1 MKKRTVALMLCAM
14 MAFGAAGCGAKDA
27 DPAATEATESA
38 TSTEGLADS
47 AVSGTITSTPCAS
60 SAFDLKGSD
69 YVTLCDYSAIP
80 VTITGDY
87 DVDDQKVKDY
97 FKQMFDNYG
106 PLYTAD
112 PDKTTVEEGDIVNVD
127 YVGKLDGT
135 AFSGGTAEN
144 QNIDVYQNA
153 SATGTGYIDGFTD
166 GLKGASVGDVIDCDV
181 TFPDDYGNTDLAGKA
196 VVFTF
201 TVNSIQKEMTIDDV
215 DDAFAKEQFQ
225 VDTVDEMYYQ
235 IRSYMESSAEYNKQ
249 KDTTTAVQN
258 YLIDNCEAEVPEDYL
273 TARVDDYRRQYI
285 EQNCNGDESQLA
297 DYVSTYYG
305 KTVEEM
311 EAYWNEGMEKSI
323 RLEFI
328 MDAIADELGVEVNQ
342 DDIDAYAEQ
351 LVSQNGYES
360 VEAMYNI
367 YGFGDTDYGKRYFAA
382 LYRYDQALDQLL
394 ETAVVT
400 VDPSADTES
409 DAVTEDAADEAEAGS
424 ATDASTTYEAAE
436 STEETGAAN

>member
-1 MKKRTVALMLCAM
+1 MTELREQLDAVDDEIVKLFEKRMDLCGQVGEYKIQNGRKVFDRQRESEKLKSVESKVSTEFNRKGVHELYEQLMSMSRKLQYQQLVQAGALGRLPFIGVSSLHAGN
-14 MAFGAAGCGAKDA
+14 ARIVFPGTDGAYSQ
-27 DPAATEATESA
+27 AATKHYFGENCNCFYVQTFREAME
-38 TSTEGLADS
+38 
-47 AVSGTITSTPCAS
+47 
-60 SAFDLKGSD
+60 
-69 YVTLCDYSAIP
+69 AI
-80 VTITGDY
+80 
-87 DVDDQKVKDY
+87 
-97 FKQMFDNYG
+97 
-106 PLYTAD
+106 
-112 PDKTTVEEGDIVNVD
+112 EEGSADFAVLPIENS
-127 YVGKLDGT
+127 T
-135 AFSGGTAEN
+135 A
-144 QNIDVYQNA
+144 
-153 SATGTGYIDGFTD
+153 
-166 GLKGASVGDVIDCDV
+166 GA
-181 TFPDDYGNTDLAGKA
+181 
-196 VVFTF
+196 
-201 TVNSIQKEMTIDDV
+201 
-215 DDAFAKEQFQ
+215 
-225 VDTVDEMYYQ
+225 VDEMYDQ

-342 DDIDAYAEQ
+342 DDIDTYAEQ

-367 YGFGDTDYGKRYFAA
+367 YGFGDTDYGKRYFAD

-400 VDPSADTES
+400 IDPSADTES
-409 DAVTEDAADEAEAGS
+409 DAVTEDAADATEAGS
-424 ATDASTTYEAAE
+424 ATNASTTYEAAE
-436 STEETGAAN
+436 GTEKTGAAN

>member
-38 TSTEGLADS
+38 ASTEGIADS
-47 AVSGTITSTPCAS
+47 TVSGTITSTPCAS
-60 SAFDLKGSD
+60 SAFDLRGSD

-106 PLYTAD
+106 PFYTAD

-215 DDAFAKEQFQ
+215 DDTFAKEQFQ
-225 VDTVDEMYYQ
+225 VDTVDEMYDQ

-258 YLIDNCEAEVPEDYL
+258 YLIDNCEAGDAGGLL
-273 TARVDDYRRQYI
+273 TAQ
-285 EQNCNGDESQLA
+285 CGC
-297 DYVSTYYG
+297 
-305 KTVEEM
+305 
-311 EAYWNEGMEKSI
+311 
-323 RLEFI
+323 
-328 MDAIADELGVEVNQ
+328 
-342 DDIDAYAEQ
+342 
-351 LVSQNGYES
+351 
-360 VEAMYNI
+360 
-367 YGFGDTDYGKRYFAA
+367 
-382 LYRYDQALDQLL
+382 
-394 ETAVVT
+394 
-400 VDPSADTES
+400 
-409 DAVTEDAADEAEAGS
+409 
-424 ATDASTTYEAAE
+424 
-436 STEETGAAN
+436 

>member
-1 MKKRTVALMLCAM
+1 MEFKYRGLRARLEHVDVTDEEVTRQLVRLQQQSQRRTPVFDRPSQNGDELVLDY
-14 MAFGAAGCGAKDA
+14 AGFA
-27 DPAATEATESA
+27 DGQQFA
-38 TSTEGLADS
+38 
-47 AVSGTITSTPCAS
+47 
-60 SAFDLKGSD
+60 
-69 YVTLCDYSAIP
+69 
-80 VTITGDY
+80 
-87 DVDDQKVKDY
+87 
-97 FKQMFDNYG
+97 
-106 PLYTAD
+106 
-112 PDKTTVEEGDIVNVD
+112 
-127 YVGKLDGT
+127 
-135 AFSGGTAEN
+135 GGTAEKQTLVLGSGTFIPGFEEQLVGKN
-144 QNIDVYQNA
+144 PGDDV
-153 SATGTGYIDGFTD
+153 T
-166 GLKGASVGDVIDCDV
+166 VHV
-181 TFPDDYGNTDLAGKA
+181 TFPAQYHAPELAGKDA
-196 VVFTF
+196 TF
-201 TVNSIQKEMTIDDV
+201 HIKVHEITRRSTPTL

-225 VDTVDEMYYQ
+225 VDTVDEMYDQ

-342 DDIDAYAEQ
+342 DDIDTYAEQ

-367 YGFGDTDYGKRYFAA
+367 YGFGDTDYGKRYFAD

-400 VDPSADTES
+400 IDPSADTES
-409 DAVTEDAADEAEAGS
+409 DAVTEDAADATEAGS
-424 ATDASTTYEAAE
+424 AADASTTYEAAE
-436 STEETGAAN
+436 GTEKTGAAN

>member
-1 MKKRTVALMLCAM
+1 M
-14 MAFGAAGCGAKDA
+14 
-27 DPAATEATESA
+27 
-38 TSTEGLADS
+38 
-47 AVSGTITSTPCAS
+47 
-60 SAFDLKGSD
+60 
-69 YVTLCDYSAIP
+69 
-80 VTITGDY
+80 
-87 DVDDQKVKDY
+87 
-97 FKQMFDNYG
+97 
-106 PLYTAD
+106 
-112 PDKTTVEEGDIVNVD
+112 
-127 YVGKLDGT
+127 
-135 AFSGGTAEN
+135 
-144 QNIDVYQNA
+144 
-153 SATGTGYIDGFTD
+153 
-166 GLKGASVGDVIDCDV
+166 
-181 TFPDDYGNTDLAGKA
+181 
-196 VVFTF
+196 
-201 TVNSIQKEMTIDDV
+201 
-215 DDAFAKEQFQ
+215 
-225 VDTVDEMYYQ
+225 
-235 IRSYMESSAEYNKQ
+235 
-249 KDTTTAVQN
+249 
-258 YLIDNCEAEVPEDYL
+258 PEDYL